1 MVARNSARYLAPVAL
16 VVTIAGGYLIVHH
29 NLAKKPPAA
38 AAQGSG
44 AHSKRRHGGKY
55 AKTRFYTVR
64 PSETLTSISDLTG
77 VPLATLEALNPSI
90 NPNALQTGQRIRL
103 RR

>member
-1 MVARNSARYLAPVAL
+1 MVARNSARFLAPVAL

-29 NLAKKPPAA
+29 NLAAKPRPPAA
-38 AAQGSG
+38 HGATIHSG
-44 AHSKRRHGGKY
+44 RRHGGKF
-55 AKTRFYTVR
+55 AKARFYTVR
-64 PSETLTSISDLTG
+64 PNETLTSISDLTG
-77 VPLATLEALNPSI
+77 VSLGTLEALNPSI

>member
-29 NLAKKPPAA
+29 NLATKPPVAA
-38 AAQGSG
+38 HGVIAPSG
-44 AHSKRRHGGKY
+44 RRHGGKF
-55 AKTRFYTVR
+55 AKARFYTVR
-64 PSETLTSISDLTG
+64 PNETLTSISDLTG
-77 VPLATLEALNPSI
+77 VALGTLEVLNPSI

>member
-16 VVTIAGGYLIVHH
+16 AATIAGGYLIVHH
-29 NLAKKPPAA
+29 NMATKPPPAA
-38 AAQGSG
+38 HGAA
-44 AHSKRRHGGKY
+44 AHSGRRHRGKF

-64 PSETLTSISDLTG
+64 PNETLTSISDLTG
-77 VPLATLEALNPSI
+77 VSLGTLEALNPSI